1 MEKVRSI
8 KDKKGNKVAMIVPVE
23 TWEKLLY
30 EVELAEDEMDAFKAM
45 QEKNPVC
52 YPWEEVKKELFG

>member
-30 EVELAEDEMDAFKAM
+30 EVEMAEDERDAREARRDNKYVSF
-45 QEKNPVC
+45 
-52 YPWEEVKKELFG
+52 EEVHSQIYAR